1 MEKLKLKV
9 YTVISLIM
17 YTNIDKSL
25 NVKADQKRGLFL
37 LSKDKNEKGI
47 DQLFFMRRKL

>member
-1 MEKLKLKV
+1 
-9 YTVISLIM
+9 M

-25 NVKADQKRGLFL
+25 NVKADLKRGLFL

-47 DQLFFMRRKL
+47 DSIVFLCAESSDMGI